1 MTTPNCQL
9 LANPVPSQDQEERI
23 DEMDTAHHST
33 SSWWS
38 LQEWKSTTLCWF
50 QQLSFAEWHYWTFK
64 TSKRIKN
71 IAVAECNQMQQGYI
85 SGRTQTTHT
94 HTHKQNLKPIS
105 NSSEEMNYS
114 YKNFG
119 RNAFA
124 KSTWG
129 PLPASNAAASATISD
144 RPVFFVCSD
153 WLVWSFDL

>member
-1 MTTPNCQL
+1 MKWTQHITAQ
-9 LANPVPSQDQEERI
+9 AS
-23 DEMDTAHHST
+23 DEAS
-33 SSWWS
+33 
-38 LQEWKSTTLCWF
+38 KSGS
-50 QQLSFAEWHYWTFK
+50 QQLFADSISFHLQNDTIEHLKHQKESK
-64 TSKRIKN
+64 TLQWQSATK
-71 IAVAECNQMQQGYI
+71 CNRAIFRDAHRQ
-85 SGRTQTTHT
+85 HT

-153 WLVWSFDL
+153 WLV